1 VNVLGVGFFLT
12 SATNFLYNINSS
24 GTWNT
29 STLNVSTINASNIVG
44 YQETLIAGTNISIGG
59 NTISTTADANFSTV
73 NSSNL
78 NALIL
83 FVEGYVSI
91 GGIISAPLQPCFKLK
106 CNTTTTSSVDTNV
119 NYNGIVIDNHS
130 GYDVAARHY
139 VIPVSG
145 NWFIYYGF
153 QSNGVPFGVEL
164 QQNGTQRDRCQLSNM
179 NPTLS
184 DPAEGPNIFN
194 TVAAKGSVILP
205 CVVGDIIRIRVT
217 SGLARTG
224 SVAEFSSF
232 GGFMIG

>member
-1 VNVLGVGFFLT
+1 MNLSNELNASVVNV
-12 SATNFLYNINSS
+12 SE
-24 GTWNT
+24 
-29 STLNVSTINASNIVG
+29 INASNIVG
-44 YQETLIAGTNISIGG
+44 YQQTLIAGANISIGG

-153 QSNGVPFGVEL
+153 NQTVFLLEL
-164 QQNGTQRDRCQLSNM
+164 NYNKMALS
-179 NPTLS
+179 
-184 DPAEGPNIFN
+184 A
-194 TVAAKGSVILP
+194 TVVN
-205 CVVGDIIRIRVT
+205 
-217 SGLARTG
+217 
-224 SVAEFSSF
+224 
-232 GGFMIG
+232 